1 MYSVHCTM
9 YTWWPRRIFTD
20 TVQGDSGGPLVAR
33 GSTAVGYSLVGVVSW
48 GNGCAR
54 NKLIQKYRIKEIYF
68 KQTFSHLG
76 IFKTIQIWCYLFPST
91 LYSVQC
97 TVYTVQCTVYSVQC
111 TVYSV
116 HFIKYQHWLSKLE
129 NKSFLS
135 LIKSVILKLMYPRVR
150 PGYYGVYAEVSKFLT
165 WIEYYMD

>member
-1 MYSVHCTM
+1 MYSVH
-9 YTWWPRRIFTD
+9 YTLTGWYRRIFND

-54 NKLIQKYRIKEIYF
+54 NKLIQKYRIKEIDF
-68 KQTFSHLG
+68 K
-76 IFKTIQIWCYLFPST
+76 KTLNPFWNFQNPSNMMFPFPK
-91 LYSVQC
+91 
-97 TVYTVQCTVYSVQC
+97 YT
-111 TVYSV
+111 V
-116 HFIKYQHWLSKLE
+116 HFIEYQHILSRLE
-129 NKSFLS
+129 IKSFLS
-135 LIKSVILKLMYPRVR
+135 MIKSLILKLMYPRVR